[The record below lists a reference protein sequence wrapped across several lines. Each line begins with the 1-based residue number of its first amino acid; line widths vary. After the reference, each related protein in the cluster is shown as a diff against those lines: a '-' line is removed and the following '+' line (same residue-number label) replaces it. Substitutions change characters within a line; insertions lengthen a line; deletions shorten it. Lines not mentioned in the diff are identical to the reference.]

1 MSSDLHKHLSLG
13 SQTPASHSAN
23 PVRPTE
29 STEQVLINFTAP
41 DALKTVLTKCDE
53 ELGGYSTV
61 NLAQERPTTGLPYG
75 RFYGNLSLDLPK
87 DNKMVTRSGFAMFRT
102 LDQPTSMFKNHV
114 WNWEQYRHLELRVR
128 GDRRKYFVNVQSAT
142 PLASDLYQHRLF
154 IQTPGEWETVVIPID
169 DFILT
174 NKGVVQE
181 QMAMDTANV
190 YTVGVGLIDRQYG
203 PYNLDI
209 EYIKAVAHPP
219 LEFKPKEE
227 FEEGKESILLSPG
240 QPMELGRGKVKE
252 LE

>member
-1 MSSDLHKHLSLG
+1 MSFLTKALSGLKKI
-13 SQTPASHSAN
+13 
-23 PVRPTE
+23 RPTE
-29 STEQVLINFTAP
+29 STEQVLVNFAQP
-41 DALKTVLTKCDE
+41 KALESLVTKCDE

-61 NLAQERPTTGLPYG
+61 NLAQERPTTGAPYG
-75 RFYGNLSLDLPK
+75 RFFGNLSLDLPK

-102 LDQPTSMFKNHV
+102 LDQPSSMFKNNA

-190 YTVGVGLIDRQYG
+190 YTVGIGLIDRQYG
-203 PYNLDI
+203 PYSLDI

-227 FEEGKESILLSPG
+227 YEGEVEKETVLLSPG
-240 QPMELGRGKVKE
+240 QPMELGKGKVKE